1 VSGRALSGAPLT
13 EIREVTADFETWL
26 REAAQATIDDGVG
39 LARKAGL
46 EASGEAVESSST
58 AWRVLTATAE
68 TRDAAVIVAGSQGHG
83 RVASVLLGSVSAGLV
98 HHAQR
103 PMLIIRAPAL

>member
-1 VSGRALSGAPLT
+1 MPGISRRWVRDTA
-13 EIREVTADFETWL
+13 EVTVA
-26 REAAQATIDDGVG
+26 DGVE
-39 LARKAGL
+39 LASQAGL

-68 TRDAAVIVAGSQGHG
+68 THDATVIVAGPQGHG

-98 HHAQR
+98 HHAER
-103 PMLIIRAPAL
+103 PVLIIQAPAP

>member
-1 VSGRALSGAPLT
+1 M
-13 EIREVTADFETWL
+13 DFETWM
-26 REAAQATIDDGVG
+26 REMAEATVADGVG

-98 HHAQR
+98 HHAER
-103 PMLIIRAPAL
+103 PVLIIRAPAL